1 LLYWYKSTHTD
12 AEAPQLC
19 RTGIT
24 VYLLYWYKSTHT
36 DAEAPQLC
44 RTGITVYLLYWYKST
59 HTDAE
64 VPQLCRTGITDA
76 AGHELMDMLQ
86 TQVVLVVKS
95 AVIAAVPHI

>member
-1 LLYWYKSTHTD
+1 MLYWYKSTHTD
-12 AEAPQLC
+12 A
-19 RTGIT
+19 
-24 VYLLYWYKSTHT
+24 K
-36 DAEAPQLC
+36 APQLC

-86 TQVVLVVKS
+86 TQVVLPAVKPVVKS
-95 AVIAAVPHI
+95 AVIAAVPQI